1 LHGGNIF
8 IKAQGLHRR
17 ATQAYSSQ
25 WCARR
30 VLALP
35 VSNAGEPR
43 FHLGILLH
51 YDRDILP
58 WIEVSMS
65 EHRRD
70 ARCDDE
76 VLAQLGELNSRRL
89 IATPALVCE
98 LSLLVAN
105 IDAMA
110 HHARTAGVNLRPH
123 VKSHKSAAI
132 AQRQLDA
139 GAVGLSFAK
148 LGEAEVIVERLNAAG
163 DGRLISVLLTS
174 PLVGRHCAERAAQLA
189 AHCDLIVATDHRDG
203 VDELEAAAL
212 AYDTTISVLCDVDVG
227 LGRTGVLGPAEA
239 LALAERVSVATHLHF
254 RGVQGYGG
262 HLQHISGRERRRE
275 ATHVSTERLRV
286 VIDAL
291 DAAGFNVAI
300 RSGGGTGTLG
310 LDVEIGVLNE
320 LQPGSYVF
328 MDREYRDALGDD
340 PEGRFEQSL
349 TLVTTVISANHD
361 GYVTVDAGLKSMA
374 TDAGAPLVIGHETSA
389 TYQFYGDEQGMV
401 AYPVGHAFRR
411 GERLELVPPHCDPTV
426 DRYDVIWLVHDDVV
440 LDVLDVTARGRSQ

>member
-1 LHGGNIF
+1 M
-8 IKAQGLHRR
+8 
-17 ATQAYSSQ
+17 S
-25 WCARR
+25 
-30 VLALP
+30 
-35 VSNAGEPR
+35 
-43 FHLGILLH
+43 
-51 YDRDILP
+51 DR
-58 WIEVSMS
+58 
-65 EHRRD
+65 RRD
-70 ARCDDE
+70 ARADEE
-76 VLAQLGELNSRRL
+76 VLAQLGEVNSRRL

-98 LSLLVAN
+98 LASLEAN
-105 IDAMA
+105 IEVMA
-110 HHARTAGVNLRPH
+110 NHVRDAGVNLRPH
-123 VKSHKSAAI
+123 VKSNKSADI
-132 AQRQLDA
+132 AKRQLDA

-148 LGEAEVIVERLNAAG
+148 LGEAEVIVQRLNATA
-163 DGRLISVLLTS
+163 DGAPISVLLTS
-174 PLVGRHCAERAAQLA
+174 PLVGRHAAERAARLA
-189 AHCDLIVATDHRDG
+189 QHCELIVATDHCDG

-239 LALAERVSVATHLHF
+239 LAVAERVNVATHLHF

-262 HLQHISGRERRRE
+262 HLQHVAGREHRRE
-275 ATHVSTERLRV
+275 ATRASTERLRI

-310 LDVEIGVLNE
+310 LDIEIGVLNE

-374 TDAGAPLVIGHETSA
+374 TDAGVPLVVGHETTS
-389 TYQFYGDEQGMV
+389 TYRFFGDEQGMV
-401 AYPVGHAFRR
+401 TYPSGHEFRR

>member
-1 LHGGNIF
+1 VF
-8 IKAQGLHRR
+8 R
-17 ATQAYSSQ
+17 
-25 WCARR
+25 
-30 VLALP
+30 
-35 VSNAGEPR
+35 
-43 FHLGILLH
+43 LGILLH
-51 YDRDILP
+51 YERVLHRRIAVSVNDR
-58 WIEVSMS
+58 
-65 EHRRD
+65 RRD
-70 ARCDDE
+70 ARADDE
-76 VLAQLGELNSRRL
+76 VLAELDEVNSRRL

-98 LSLLVAN
+98 LGALEAN
-105 IDAMA
+105 IEKMA
-110 HHARTAGVNLRPH
+110 HLARVAGVNLRPH

-132 AQRQLDA
+132 AKRQLDA

-148 LGEAEVIVERLNAAG
+148 LGEAEVIVERLNADR
-163 DGRLISVLLTS
+163 DGAAISVLLTS
-174 PLVGRHCAERAAQLA
+174 PLVGRHAAERAARLA
-189 AHCDLIVATDHRDG
+189 RHCDLIVATDHRDG

-239 LALAERVSVATHLHF
+239 LALTERVNVATRLNF
-254 RGVQGYGG
+254 RGVQGYAG
-262 HLQHISGRERRRE
+262 HLQHIAGREHRRE
-275 ATHVSTERLRV
+275 ATRVSTERLRV

-291 DAAGFNVAI
+291 EAAGFTVAI

-310 LDVEIGVLNE
+310 LDIEIGVLNE

-340 PEGRFEQSL
+340 PEGRFDQSL

-374 TDAGAPLVIGHETSA
+374 TDAGVPLVVGHETTS
-389 TYQFYGDEQGMV
+389 TYQFFGDEQGMV
-401 AYPVGHAFRR
+401 TYPTGHAFRR